1 MTPDRFRPTREATLL
16 AVIAALVLLVGWRAP
31 VFLTLR
37 SALDVVNESALL
49 AILVAGQMVVLLT
62 RGVDLSVASNLA
74 LTGML
79 CALVGKAFPAL
90 PIVVLL
96 ALALGVGAALGA
108 VNGLLIALCRLP
120 PIVVTL
126 GTMAV
131 YRGAAFLA
139 SGGAWVS
146 EQDIHAG
153 IKALPRTGLLGVPL
167 LIAIAAGVVGAVA
180 AWLRWGPAGREVR
193 ALGDNPDAAVY
204 VGIPQRTR
212 LLQVYALSG
221 ALAGLAGVLWVG
233 RYAIAFTD
241 LAAGYELTVIAACVI
256 GGVSIA
262 GGIGSVSGAMAGV
275 LFIGV
280 VNAALPVIQ
289 VSPFWQQAI
298 AGAVILLSVALN
310 AGARARA
317 RQPILEKT

>member
-1 MTPDRFRPTREATLL
+1 MLKRDHLLL
-16 AVIAALVLLVGWRAP
+16 AVIAAIVLLVGWRAP

-37 SALDVVNESALL
+37 NGLDIANESALL
-49 AILVAGQMVVLLT
+49 AILVAGQVVVLLT

-74 LTGML
+74 LTGMA
-79 CALVGKAFPAL
+79 CALVGKAFPGI

-96 ALALGVGAALGA
+96 LLAIGIGGVLGA
-108 VNGLLIALCRLP
+108 VNGALIAHAGLP

-126 GTMAV
+126 GTMSL
-131 YRGAAFLA
+131 YRGAVFVA

-146 EQDIHAG
+146 EQDIHAA
-153 IKALPRTGLLGVPL
+153 IKSLPRTDLFGVPL
-167 LIAIAAGVVGAVA
+167 LILIAAAVVIAMA
-180 AWLRWGPAGREVR
+180 AWLRWRPAGREVI
-193 ALGDNPDAAVY
+193 ALGNNPDAAV
-204 VGIPQRTR
+204 VAGIPQRRR
-212 LLQVYALSG
+212 LMQVYVLSG

-233 RYAIAFTD
+233 RYAIAFTE

-262 GGIGSVSGAMAGV
+262 GGIGTVGGAMLGV

-280 VNAALPVIQ
+280 VNAALPVIH

-310 AGARARA
+310 AKARAA
-317 RQPILEKT
+317 KGLPILERPSA

>member
-1 MTPDRFRPTREATLL
+1 MRRTRFTPTREASLL
-16 AVIAALVLLVGWRAP
+16 AVVAAIVLLVGWRAP

-37 SALDVVNESALL
+37 SALDVANESALL
-49 AILVAGQMVVLLT
+49 AILVAGQTVVLLT

-74 LTGML
+74 LTGMV
-79 CALVGKAFPAL
+79 CALVGRSHPSL
-90 PIVVLL
+90 PIALL
-96 ALALGVGAALGA
+96 LVLALGVGGVLGA
-108 VNGLLIALCRLP
+108 VNGVLIALCRLP

-131 YRGAAFLA
+131 YRGAAYLA
-139 SGGAWVS
+139 SNGAWVS

-153 IKALPRTGLLGVPL
+153 IKALPRTELLGVPL
-167 LIAIAAGVVGAVA
+167 LIVIATGVAGAVA
-180 AWLRWGPAGREVR
+180 AWLRWGPTGREVR
-193 ALGDNPDAAVY
+193 ALGNHPEAAAY

-256 GGVSIA
+256 GGVSIV
-262 GGIGSVSGAMAGV
+262 GGIGGIGGALAGV

-280 VNAALPVIQ
+280 VNAALPLIQ

-310 AGARARA
+310 AGARAPA
-317 RQPILEKT
+317 RLPILEKP

>member
-1 MTPDRFRPTREATLL
+1 MLKRESLLL
-16 AVIAALVLLVGWRAP
+16 AVIGAIVLLVGWRAP

-37 SALDVVNESALL
+37 NALDIANESALL
-49 AILVAGQMVVLLT
+49 ALLVAGQTVVLLT

-74 LTGML
+74 LTGMA
-79 CALVGKAFPAL
+79 CALLGRAFPGLHVGAL
-90 PIVVLL
+90 LVV
-96 ALALGVGAALGA
+96 ALGLGGLLGA
-108 VNGLLIALCRLP
+108 VNGVLIARCALP

-126 GTMAV
+126 GTLSI
-131 YRGAAFLA
+131 YRGATFVA

-153 IKALPRTGLLGVPL
+153 IKALPRAELAGLPALV
-167 LIAIAAGVVGAVA
+167 LIAGAAVIGVA
-180 AWLRWGPAGREVR
+180 AWLRWRPAGREVI
-193 ALGDNPDAAVY
+193 ALGNHPEAAVLA
-204 VGIPQRTR
+204 GIPQRQR
-212 LLQVYALSG
+212 LMQVYALSG

-262 GGIGSVSGAMAGV
+262 GGVGRVGGALLGV

-298 AGAVILLSVALN
+298 AGAVILVSVAFN
-310 AGARARA
+310 AGRVAGGRA
-317 RQPILEKT
+317 PILERPGP

>member
-1 MTPDRFRPTREATLL
+1 MLKRDHLLL
-16 AVIAALVLLVGWRAP
+16 AVIAAVVLVVGWRAP
-31 VFLTLR
+31 VFLTAR
-37 SALDVVNESALL
+37 NALDIANESALL
-49 AILVAGQMVVLLT
+49 AILVAGQVAVLLT

-74 LTGML
+74 LTGMA
-79 CALVGKAFPAL
+79 CALVGKAFPEI
-90 PIVVLL
+90 PIAVLMLL
-96 ALALGVGAALGA
+96 ALGLGALLGA
-108 VNGLLIALCRLP
+108 VNGLLIAHAGLP

-126 GTMAV
+126 GTMSL
-131 YRGAAFLA
+131 YRGAVFVA

-146 EQDIHAG
+146 EQDVHAA
-153 IKALPRTGLLGVPL
+153 IKALPRAEWLGMPAL
-167 LIAIAAGVVGAVA
+167 ILIAALTVAAVA

-193 ALGDNPDAAVY
+193 ALGNNPDAAV
-204 VGIPQRTR
+204 VAGIPHRTR

-221 ALAGLAGVLWVG
+221 ALAGLVGLLWVG
-233 RYAIAFTD
+233 RYAIAFTE

-262 GGIGSVSGAMAGV
+262 GGIGTVGGAMLGV

-298 AGAVILLSVALN
+298 AGAVILLSVAFN
-310 AGARARA
+310 ANTRAGKGL
-317 RQPILEKT
+317 PILERRTP

>member
-1 MTPDRFRPTREATLL
+1 
-16 AVIAALVLLVGWRAP
+16 VLL
-31 VFLTLR
+31 L
-37 SALDVVNESALL
+37 
-49 AILVAGQMVVLLT
+49 
-62 RGVDLSVASNLA
+62 
-74 LTGML
+74 
-79 CALVGKAFPAL
+79 
-90 PIVVLL
+90 
-96 ALALGVGAALGA
+96 LALGVGAALGA

-126 GTMAV
+126 GTMSV
-131 YRGAAFLA
+131 CRGAAYLA
-139 SGGAWVS
+139 SNGAWVS
-146 EQDIHAG
+146 EQDVHAG
-153 IKALPRTGLLGVPL
+153 IKALPRAELLGVPL
-167 LIAIAAGVVGAVA
+167 LIVIAAVVVGLVA
-180 AWLRWGPAGREVR
+180 AWLRWRPAGREVR
-193 ALGDNPDAAVY
+193 ALGNNPDAAVY
-204 VGIPQRTR
+204 VGIPARMR

-233 RYAIAFTD
+233 RYAIAFSD

-262 GGIGSVSGAMAGV
+262 GGIGGIGSIGGAMAGV

-310 AGARARA
+310 AGSRAGA

>member
-1 MTPDRFRPTREATLL
+1 MKLRLSREASLL

-37 SALDVVNESALL
+37 SALDVANESALL
-49 AILVAGQMVVLLT
+49 AILVAGQAVVLLT

-74 LTGML
+74 LTGMA
-79 CALVGKAFPAL
+79 CALVGRSFPSLPVAL
-90 PIVVLL
+90 LL
-96 ALALGVGAALGA
+96 VLALGVGGALGLL
-108 VNGLLIALCRLP
+108 NGALVALCRLP

-126 GTMAV
+126 GTMSV
-131 YRGAAFLA
+131 YRGAAYLA

-146 EQDIHAG
+146 EQDVHAG
-153 IKALPRTGLLGVPL
+153 IKALPRAELAGVPL
-167 LIAIAAGVVGAVA
+167 LIVIAAVVVGGVA

-193 ALGDNPDAAVY
+193 ALGNNPDAAVY

-262 GGIGSVSGAMAGV
+262 GGVGGIGGAMVGV

-280 VNAALPVIQ
+280 VNAALPLIQ

-317 RQPILEKT
+317 RRPILEKA

>member
-1 MTPDRFRPTREATLL
+1 MKRNHVLL
-16 AVIAALVLLVGWRAP
+16 AVIAVIVLLVGWRAP

-37 SALDVVNESALL
+37 NALDIANESALL

-74 LTGML
+74 LTGMA
-79 CALVGKAFPAL
+79 CALVGQAFPGL
-90 PIVVLL
+90 PIAALLLL
-96 ALALGVGAALGA
+96 ALLVGGLLGA
-108 VNGLLIALCRLP
+108 INGLLIARCALP

-126 GTMAV
+126 GTMSL
-131 YRGAAFLA
+131 YRGAVFVA

-146 EQDIHAG
+146 EQDIHPA
-153 IKALPRTGLLGVPL
+153 ITSLPRTEVAGLPL
-167 LIAIAAGVVGAVA
+167 LVLIAALVVAAVA
-180 AWLRWGPAGREVR
+180 AWLRWRPAGREVI
-193 ALGDNPDAAVY
+193 ALGNNPDAARVA
-204 VGIPQRTR
+204 GISEQRR
-212 LLQVYALSG
+212 LLQVYTLSG

-233 RYAIAFTD
+233 RYAIAFTE

-262 GGIGSVSGAMAGV
+262 GGVGTVGGAMLGV
-275 LFIGV
+275 LFLGV

-298 AGAVILLSVALN
+298 AGAVILLSVAFN
-310 AGARARA
+310 ARARA
-317 RQPILEKT
+317 GRGLPILERGAS

>member
-1 MTPDRFRPTREATLL
+1 MLKREHLLL
-16 AVIAALVLLVGWRAP
+16 AAIAAIVVLVGWRAP

-37 SALDVVNESALL
+37 NALDVANESALL
-49 AILVAGQMVVLLT
+49 AILVAGQAVVLLT

-74 LTGML
+74 LTGMA
-79 CALVGKAFPAL
+79 CALVGRSFPGL
-90 PIVVLL
+90 PVVVLMLL
-96 ALALGVGAALGA
+96 ALGLGGLLGA
-108 VNGLLIALCRLP
+108 VNGLLVAHAGLP

-126 GTMAV
+126 GTMSL
-131 YRGAAFLA
+131 YRGAVFVA

-146 EQDIHAG
+146 EQDVHAA
-153 IKALPRTGLLGVPL
+153 IKALPRADWLGVPAL
-167 LIAIAAGVVGAVA
+167 VVIAALVVGAVA
-180 AWLRWGPAGREVR
+180 AWLRWGPAGRDVR
-193 ALGDNPDAAVY
+193 ALGDNPDAAV
-204 VGIPQRTR
+204 VAGIPHRTR

-221 ALAGLAGVLWVG
+221 ALAGLVGLLWVG
-233 RYAIAFTD
+233 RYAIAFTE

-262 GGIGSVSGAMAGV
+262 GGIGSVGGAMLGV

-298 AGAVILLSVALN
+298 AGAVILLSVAFN
-310 AGARARA
+310 ANVRTAQDR
-317 RQPILEKT
+317 PILERSPP

>member
-1 MTPDRFRPTREATLL
+1 MKLGRFQPTREASLL
-16 AVIAALVLLVGWRAP
+16 AVITAIVLLVGWRAP

-37 SALDVVNESALL
+37 SALDVANESALL
-49 AILVAGQMVVLLT
+49 AILVAGQTVVLLT

-74 LTGML
+74 LTGMV
-79 CALVGKAFPAL
+79 CALVGRSFPAV
-90 PIVVLL
+90 PIVALL
-96 ALALGVGAALGA
+96 VLALGVGTMLGA
-108 VNGLLIALCRLP
+108 VNGVLVARCRLP

-126 GTMAV
+126 GTMSV
-131 YRGAAFLA
+131 YRGATYLA
-139 SGGAWVS
+139 SHGAWVS

-153 IKALPRTGLLGVPL
+153 IKALPRTDLLDVPL
-167 LIAIAAGVVGAVA
+167 LIVIAACVVGLVA
-180 AWLRWGPAGREVR
+180 AWLRWRPAGREVR
-193 ALGDNPDAAVY
+193 ALGNNPDAAVY
-204 VGIPQRTR
+204 AGIPQRTR

-262 GGIGSVSGAMAGV
+262 GGVGSIGGALVGV

-310 AGARARA
+310 AGSRAKA
-317 RQPILEKT
+317 RQPILEKA